1 MSEMRLWQPGFT
13 CNACGIFTKNIG
25 RTQKGKNQEIQDIFI
40 KKEIRQGLLLRWYG
54 LWIF

>member
-1 MSEMRLWQPGFT
+1 MSEMHLWQPGFT